1 MHLNKYFLDVFLFVI
16 HIIFTF
22 PFVMG
27 VALTARVVSNHQS
40 YEDVATVE
48 WLKKKNNI
56 NNIWYGRTHIVHI
69 VGGGNSHSVCVSA
82 QYRNHRAISISTF
95 K

>member
-1 MHLNKYFLDVFLFVI
+1 MNMHLNKYFLDVFLFVI

-48 WLKKKNNI
+48 WLKKK
-56 NNIWYGRTHIVHI
+56 T
-69 VGGGNSHSVCVSA
+69 
-82 QYRNHRAISISTF
+82 T
-95 K
+95 